1 LHQPSIRFFH
11 RLTADAGLDGDGDGL
26 INLDEAWYGTEPDN
40 PDTDG
45 DGIPDG
51 EEVALGTD
59 PRDPDS
65 GPQAPHIYLPLVL
78 RAR

>member
-1 LHQPSIRFFH
+1 
-11 RLTADAGLDGDGDGL
+11 
-26 INLDEAWYGTEPDN
+26 LDEAWYGTEPDN

-65 GPQAPHIYLPLVL
+65 GPQTPHIYLPLVL